1 MQETLPMKR
10 FWKFK
15 NVPATDWSNWQW
27 QQRNRLDSNSD
38 LRSFFPNVSAQ
49 QEKAFHSY
57 IQKFNL
63 AITPY
68 VLSLIDYDERSNPVE
83 SDPIWNQ
90 FRFLS
95 ENERSGDT
103 DYDGTQENW
112 EIPSEMPTPI
122 LHHKYP
128 DRAIFRIINTCFGH
142 CNYCYL
148 TSRVLDKERQKEKF
162 GDSTDWTNSLNY
174 LRSNPQIRD
183 VLISGGDPLI
193 MENDRIDKLLTELS
207 TIKSIQTVRINTRVL
222 TYNPYRFDTELIQII
237 KKHRVTAIEIHVAH
251 PRELSEAVDE
261 RLALLDESGYRPL
274 ILWRAPLLYGIN
286 DSEEVLKEL
295 LVKLYQ
301 RRITPYYLFHF
312 APYALG
318 RTTHGISVRRG
329 AELLARIRRQIPG
342 PAFPQYALFH
352 VGGKH
357 DIPLDPGGTANFIYT
372 KDERNR
378 PVVKFKNWKNNW
390 VVYADVDEPS

>member
-1 MQETLPMKR
+1 MKR
-10 FWKFK
+10 FWKHTE
-15 NVPATDWSNWQW
+15 VPENQWSDWRW
-27 QQRNRLDSNSD
+27 QQRNRLDSHSD
-38 LRSFFPNVSAQ
+38 LKSFFPNIAIPQ
-49 QEKAFHSY
+49 QQAFRSH

-68 VLSLIDYDERSNPVE
+68 ALSLIEYDDRLNPAE

-90 FRFLS
+90 FRFLKDD
-95 ENERSGDT
+95 ERSGAT

-112 EIPSEMPTPI
+112 EAPEEMPTPI

-128 DRAIFRIINTCFGH
+128 DRAIIRIINTCFGH

-148 TSRVLDKERQKEKF
+148 TSRVLDKNRQKGKV
-162 GDSTDWTNSLNY
+162 GDSADWSKSLDY
-174 LRSNPQIRD
+174 LQANPQIRD

-193 MENDRIDKLLTELS
+193 LENDRIDQVLTDLAR
-207 TIKSIQTVRINTRVL
+207 IKSIQSVRINTRVL
-222 TYNPYRFDTELIQII
+222 TFNPYRLDQGLAQVI
-237 KKHRVTAIEIHVAH
+237 KKHRVTALEIHVAH
-251 PRELSEAVDE
+251 PRELSETVDE
-261 RLALLDESGYRPL
+261 RLSLLDESGYRPL

-286 DSEEVLKEL
+286 DSEDVLKEL

-318 RTTHGISVRRG
+318 RTAHGVSVRRG
-329 AELLARIRRQIPG
+329 AELLANIRREIPG

-357 DIPLDPGGTANFIYT
+357 DIPLDSGGTSEFVYT
-372 KDERNR
+372 LDDKDR
-378 PVVKFKNWKNNW
+378 PIVKFKNWKNKW
-390 VVYADVDEPS
+390 VTYADVDDAQP